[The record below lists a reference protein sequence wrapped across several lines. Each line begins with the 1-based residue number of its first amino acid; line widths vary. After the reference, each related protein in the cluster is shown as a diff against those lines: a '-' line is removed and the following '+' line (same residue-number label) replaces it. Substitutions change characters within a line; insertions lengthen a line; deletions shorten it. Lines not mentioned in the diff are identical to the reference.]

1 MFLGIDICST
11 ARLKRA
17 LDRSP
22 FLREEIFS
30 PAEVAYCAGAAV
42 PEQHLAARWA
52 AKEACLKALGLGVLG
67 YDLSQLEVVHR
78 PSGQPELAVRSP
90 ELRADMER
98 VIGSSAFQTLLSISH
113 ETEYSVACVMV
124 TP

>member
-11 ARLKRA
+11 ARMKRA

-30 PAEVAYCAGAAV
+30 PAEVAYAAAASA
-42 PEQHLAARWA
+42 PEQHLSARWA
-52 AKEACLKALGLGVLG
+52 AKEACLKALGLGTLG
-67 YDLSQLEVVHR
+67 YDLRQLEVVHR
-78 PSGQPELAVRSP
+78 PSGQPEFAVRCP

-98 VIGSSAFQTLLSISH
+98 VTGSRTFRTLLSISH
-113 ETEYSVACVMV
+113 EDAYSVACVMV
-124 TP
+124 IP